1 MSAYDVLAADY
12 DAVTGDAAAE
22 AALVR
27 KIIERRH
34 GRARALLDVACGT
47 GAVTAELARTY
58 QVSGLDVSSG
68 MLAVA
73 RAKLP
78 AGTPLYLADMASFE
92 LTARFDAIVC
102 AYQGVNHLPG
112 FPAWESFFGRAA
124 DHLDSRGVFVF
135 DIATVG
141 YVAAMASV
149 PRVVQRFGD
158 DYLVIRVSMTGPLTS
173 SWRID
178 VFKCRPDGS
187 YRLVTQTLAMTA
199 FPLARIRD
207 ALERRFTDVE
217 AVDAAGEPAGEDAG
231 RVWLACGKR
240 RLPDTALIRSG
251 GGSGCPRKRA
261 CWRGPRRGG
270 TRGEPEPASAAHP
283 PRYRTRPGVLRSAP
297 GRVLPPLLRD
307 VPGL

>member
-27 KIIERRH
+27 TIIERRH
-34 GRARALLDVACGT
+34 GQAATLLDVACGT

-58 QVSGLDVSSG
+58 HVSGLDISPG

-78 AGTPLYLADMASFE
+78 SGTPLYLADMAGFE

-102 AYQGVNHLPG
+102 AYQGINHLPG

-124 DHLDSRGVFVF
+124 DHLNSRGVFVF
-135 DIATVG
+135 DIATIG
-141 YVAAMASV
+141 YLRAMASV

-158 DYLVIRVSMTGPLTS
+158 DYLVIRVSMTGRLAS
-173 SWRID
+173 SWQID
-178 VFKCRPDGS
+178 VFKRQPDGS
-187 YRLVTQTLAMTA
+187 YRLVTQTLALTA
-199 FPLARIRD
+199 FPLAQIRG

-217 AVDAAGEPAGEDAG
+217 ATDGAGEPADEEAG
-231 RVWLACGKR
+231 RVWFACGRR
-240 RLPDTALIRSG
+240 RLAGPPTSPGAPRRGRLIPSG

-261 CWRGPRRGG
+261 CW
-270 TRGEPEPASAAHP
+270 
-283 PRYRTRPGVLRSAP
+283 
-297 GRVLPPLLRD
+297 
-307 VPGL
+307 